1 MPTSAT
7 ERQDTATHDE
17 VLTLGEAATYLKLA
31 ERTVHRMISR
41 REIPCAKVGG
51 QWRFMRSVLDDWLV
65 SRMQVVPRNEVE
77 PLLQGGGGHVSLSA
91 MVDER
96 WVVDPV
102 QPGSPAEVLAQLV
115 RPLADAGVVRNP
127 GSLVEQLLARE
138 QLAPTALGHGV
149 AVPHVRRPEDNAPG
163 GPPVVVGI
171 CRNGT
176 EFDAPDGLPVSAF
189 FLLSTSSE
197 LVHLR
202 LLKRITVM
210 FRDDSLM
217 PELLAHHDAGRLL
230 IALRRAEHERFPG
243 G

>member
-1 MPTSAT
+1 MLAT
-7 ERQDTATHDE
+7 ERQNTALHDE

-41 REIPCAKVGG
+41 HEIPCAKVGG
-51 QWRFMRSVLDDWLV
+51 QWRFMRSVLDDWLI
-65 SRMQVVPRNEVE
+65 SRMQVLPRNEVDS
-77 PLLQGGGGHVSLSA
+77 LLEATAGNVRLSA

-102 QPGSPAEVLAQLV
+102 EPGSPTEVLGQLV
-115 RPLADAGVVRNP
+115 RPLAGAGVVRNP
-127 GSLVEQLLARE
+127 GTLVDLLLSRE

-149 AVPHVRRPEDNAPG
+149 AVPHARRPEHNAPD
-163 GPPVVVGI
+163 GPPVVLGI
-171 CRNGT
+171 CRDGT
-176 EFDAPDGLPVSAF
+176 EFGAPDGLPVHVF

-197 LVHLR
+197 MVHLR

-210 FRDDSLM
+210 FRDDTLK
-217 PELLAHHDAGRLL
+217 PELLAHDRAGDLL
-230 IALRRAEHERFPG
+230 AALRRAEHERFPG